1 MTLDKIIVIVMAAAF
16 FGGIIW
22 LGIKSR
28 QDKNKERQ
36 PPSSSDQNSERADLP
51 YEPREKERR
60 KSKN

>member
-1 MTLDKIIVIVMAAAF
+1 MTLDKIIVIAMAVAF

-28 QDKNKERQ
+28 QDKSRASQ
-36 PPSSSDQNSERADLP
+36 PPASPDQNNERANLP

-60 KSKN
+60 KFKN

>member
-1 MTLDKIIVIVMAAAF
+1 MSLDKIIVIAMAVAF

-28 QDKNKERQ
+28 QDKNNERV
-36 PPSSSDQNSERADLP
+36 DLP
-51 YEPREKERR
+51 FEPREKERR